1 MRHSTIL
8 IILFKILKKDKT
20 IVTII
25 LFLTGTLAFTQPQF
39 TNEKKPV
46 TNKKKM
52 NTILLM
58 KKRILLDSSKILYDK
73 PVTNEEFKRD
83 WDVYHSTWEV
93 QDGWLQGENPGNW
106 PGMAILKQDF
116 PGNVLVE
123 FEAQTV
129 LPSSHDINVMWNGE
143 WLPETDQRG
152 LAYVAGLE
160 GWWTGKVGIEKS
172 NEYKFMLGTPLYNFE
187 PGKIYKI
194 QAGSIEGH
202 CFILADGKLLLEGMD
217 PNPIDNQKYTKV
229 GFEAYCSKIR
239 IRNIIIRQIRWEAVD
254 MKYEVDF

>member
-1 MRHSTIL
+1 MNLSCFSINLL
-8 IILFKILKKDKT
+8 IIGLLSFS
-20 IVTII
+20 
-25 LFLTGTLAFTQPQF
+25 
-39 TNEKKPV
+39 KPAIAKSKV
-46 TNKKKM
+46 QSAKSTKM
-52 NTILLM
+52 NTIELM
-58 KKRILLDSSKILYDK
+58 KKRILLDSSKVLYEK
-73 PVTNEEFKRD
+73 PVSKEDFSKD
-83 WDVYHSTWEV
+83 WIVHHSKWEV
-93 QDGWLQGENPGNW
+93 KDGWLEGENPGNW
-106 PGMAILKQDF
+106 PGMAVLKQDF

-123 FEAQTV
+123 FEAQTI

-143 WLPETDQRG
+143 WLPATDQRG
-152 LAYVAGLE
+152 IAYVAGLQ

-187 PGKIYKI
+187 PGKIYTI
-194 QAGSIEGH
+194 QAGSIDGQ

-239 IRNIIIRQIRWEAVD
+239 IRNIKIRQIHWEMVD

>member
-1 MRHSTIL
+1 MKKTKLRIRLFLIAIL
-8 IILFKILKKDKT
+8 IFGQLQFSNGQGAVIKK
-20 IVTII
+20 
-25 LFLTGTLAFTQPQF
+25 
-39 TNEKKPV
+39 E
-46 TNKKKM
+46 KM

-58 KKRILLDSSKILYDK
+58 KKRILLDSSKILYGK
-73 PVTNEEFKRD
+73 PVSEKSFREE
-83 WDVYHSTWEV
+83 WTIHHSKWEV
-93 QDGWLQGENPGNW
+93 KDGWLEGENPGNW
-106 PGMAILKQDF
+106 PGMTVLKQDF

-123 FEAQTV
+123 FEAQTI

-143 WLPETDQRG
+143 WLPKTDQRG
-152 LAYVAGLE
+152 LAYVAGLQ

-194 QAGSIEGH
+194 QAGSIDGH

-239 IRNIIIRQIRWEAVD
+239 IRNIVIRQISWEAVD